1 MLIKSTVASVVATTQ
16 SYEYHFCQKLKKL
29 FPVFNRFDQRESK
42 ILQKNNNKISLATPS
57 TF

>member
-1 MLIKSTVASVVATTQ
+1 MSIKSTVASVVATTR

-42 ILQKNNNKISLATPS
+42 ILQKNNN
-57 TF
+57 